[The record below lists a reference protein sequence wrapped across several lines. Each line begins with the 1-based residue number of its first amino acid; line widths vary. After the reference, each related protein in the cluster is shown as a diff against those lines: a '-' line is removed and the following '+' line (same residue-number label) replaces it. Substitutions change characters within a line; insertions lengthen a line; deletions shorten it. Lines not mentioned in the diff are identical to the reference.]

1 MIKRSVLLLTSLLLL
16 GCSAIEAEKPVNYYV
31 LDAKPSAVN
40 KKLIH
45 STYAVN
51 PIELPDY
58 LNQPNIVLRDE
69 SQRLHIAYYH
79 SWADDLASTIRR
91 VVITELNSTKN
102 NARFNARCDNCD
114 SITITLAHFYPTTQG
129 EVVLSGSY
137 QIIQAEQAP
146 LSQDFFIQVDLEKD
160 GYEHAV
166 EKMREALVALTAL
179 INQNI

>member
-1 MIKRSVLLLTSLLLL
+1 MITRSVLLLSCLLLF
-16 GCSAIEAEKPVNYYV
+16 GCSAIEAEKPINYYV
-31 LDAKPSAVN
+31 LDAKPSSII
-40 KKLIH
+40 KKLIR
-45 STYAVN
+45 SAYAVN

-58 LNQPNIVLRDE
+58 LNQPNVVLRDE

-91 VVITELNSTKN
+91 VVITELNSAKN
-102 NARFNARCDNCD
+102 NARFSSSCDNCD
-114 SITITLAHFYPTTQG
+114 AITVSLAHFYPTTKG

-137 QIIQAEQAP
+137 QITKAEQQP
-146 LSQDFFIQVDLEKD
+146 LNHDFFIQVDLDKD

-166 EKMREALVALTAL
+166 EKMREALVALTTL

>member
-40 KKLIH
+40 KKLIR

-91 VVITELNSTKN
+91 VVITELNSAKN

-114 SITITLAHFYPTTQG
+114 SIAVTLAHFYPTTQG

-137 QIIQAEQAP
+137 QVIKAEQLP
-146 LSQDFFIQVDLEKD
+146 LSQDFFIQVDLDED

-166 EKMREALVALTAL
+166 EKMREALVALTTL

>member
-1 MIKRSVLLLTSLLLL
+1 MMKHSLLLFISL
-16 GCSAIEAEKPVNYYV
+16 LLFGCSAIETEKPVNYYV

-40 KKLIH
+40 KKRIR
-45 STYAVN
+45 SIYAVK

-58 LNQPNIVLRDE
+58 LNQPNIVLRDDT
-69 SQRLHIAYYH
+69 QRLHIAYYH

-91 VVITELNSTKN
+91 VVISELNSAKN
-102 NARFNARCDNCD
+102 TARFNTRCDNCD
-114 SITITLAHFYPTTQG
+114 SITVTLAHFYPTTQG

-137 QIIQAEQAP
+137 QISKAEQPP
-146 LSQDFFIQVDLEKD
+146 LNQDFFIQVDLDKD

-166 EKMREALVALTAL
+166 EKMREALVTLTTL